1 MEQHTYMLDF
11 LRKNLLLI
19 LVGAGLLIALIIFS
33 LNLPRARQANL
44 LERSVNSSLAPMQG
58 QASRSSG
65 FFVRLWR
72 DYIALVDMKQENNR
86 LKKEIK
92 QLNSSLISAGEALR
106 ENERLARLL
115 DLRKTVREA
124 TVAAMVIGEDVTPWF
139 RSLTIDRGS
148 ESGIR
153 EGMPVLAADGVVGQT
168 IKVTAN
174 SSRVLLLTDHASGIA
189 AMIQRSRARG
199 VVKGR
204 GDNLCS
210 LEFAMRGEDVQVG
223 DQVVSSGI
231 GGVFAKGLPVGEI
244 TMVKKG
250 EYGIFQTVTI
260 RPAVRITHLEDVLV
274 VLHVPQ
280 D

>member
-1 MEQHTYMLDF
+1 MF
-11 LRKNLLLI
+11 NFFRKYSLLI
-19 LVGAGLLIALIIFS
+19 LVGVGLLVALITYS
-33 LNLPRARQANL
+33 LNVPRARQANL
-44 LERSVNSSLAPMQG
+44 IERSVNSSLAPLQKPVSQG
-58 QASRSSG
+58 GG
-65 FFVRLWR
+65 FFVRIWN
-72 DYIALVDMKQENNR
+72 DYIALVDLKRENTR
-86 LKKEIK
+86 IREDIK
-92 QLNSSLISAGEALR
+92 QLNSSLNAANEAVR
-106 ENERLARLL
+106 ENERLVRLL
-115 DLRKTVREA
+115 NFRKTLKES

-148 ESGIR
+148 ADGIR
-153 EGMPVLAADGVVGQT
+153 EGQPVLASDGVVGQT
-168 IKVTAN
+168 IKVTPH

-189 AMIQRSRARG
+189 AMVQRSRARG

-223 DQVVSSGI
+223 DQVISSGI
-231 GGVFAKGLPVGEI
+231 GGIFTKGLPIGEV

-260 RPAVRITHLEDVLV
+260 RPVVSVGHLEEVLV
-274 VLHVPQ
+274 LLRAPQ

>member
-1 MEQHTYMLDF
+1 MFDF
-11 LRKNLLLI
+11 FRKYSLPI
-19 LVGAGLLIALIIFS
+19 IVFVGLLVALITYS
-33 LNLPRARQANL
+33 LNLSRSHQANM
-44 LERSVNSSLAPMQG
+44 LERGVNGALAPMQQ
-58 QASRSSG
+58 QATRSG
-65 FFVRLWR
+65 GLLGRIWH
-72 DYIALVDMKQENNR
+72 DYIALVNLKQENSR
-86 LKKEIK
+86 LTGEVK
-92 QLNSSLISAGEALR
+92 QLNSALAAAGEALR

-115 DLRKTVREA
+115 DLRKTIKEP

-139 RSLTIDRGS
+139 RSLTIDRGAD
-148 ESGIR
+148 SGIR

-168 IKVTAN
+168 VKVTAN

-231 GGVFAKGLPVGEI
+231 GGIFAKGLPIGEV

-260 RPAVRITHLEDVLV
+260 RPTVNTAHLEEVLV
-274 VLHVPQ
+274 VLRAPR

>member
-1 MEQHTYMLDF
+1 MFDF
-11 LRKNLLLI
+11 FRKYSLPI
-19 LVGAGLLIALIIFS
+19 IVFVGLLVALITYS
-33 LNLPRARQANL
+33 LNLSRSHQANM
-44 LERSVNSSLAPMQG
+44 LERGVNGTLAPMQQ
-58 QASRSSG
+58 QATRSGG
-65 FFVRLWR
+65 FFGRIWH
-72 DYIALVDMKQENNR
+72 DYIALVNLKQENSR
-86 LKKEIK
+86 LTGEIK
-92 QLNSSLISAGEALR
+92 QLNSALAAAGEALR

-115 DLRKTVREA
+115 DLRKTIKEP

-139 RSLTIDRGS
+139 RSLTLDRGS

-168 IKVTAN
+168 VKVTAN

-204 GDNLCS
+204 RDNLCS

-231 GGVFAKGLPVGEI
+231 GGVFAKGLPIGEV

-260 RPAVRITHLEDVLV
+260 RPTVSTAHLEEVLV
-274 VLHVPQ
+274 VLRAPR

>member
-1 MEQHTYMLDF
+1 MINFFRKYF
-11 LRKNLLLI
+11 LPI
-19 LVGAGLLIALIIFS
+19 SVGVGLLVALITYS

-44 LERSVNSSLAPMQG
+44 IEQSVNSSLAPMQQ
-58 QASRSSG
+58 QASRGGG
-65 FFVRLWR
+65 FFVRVWNN
-72 DYIALVDMKQENNR
+72 YIALVDLKRENTR
-86 LKKEIK
+86 IKEEIK
-92 QLNSSLISAGEALR
+92 QLNSSLIAAKEDVR

-115 DLRKTVREA
+115 DLRKSVKEL
-124 TVAAMVIGEDVTPWF
+124 TVAATVIGEDVTPWF

-148 ESGIR
+148 ASGIR
-153 EGMPVLAADGVVGQT
+153 EGLPVLAADGVVGQT
-168 IKVTAN
+168 VKVTTN
-174 SSRVLLLTDHASGIA
+174 SSRVLLLTDHASGIS

-223 DQVVSSGI
+223 DQVISSGI
-231 GGVFAKGLPVGEI
+231 GGIFTKGLPIGEV

-260 RPAVRITHLEDVLV
+260 RPMVSVGHLEEVLV
-274 VLHVPQ
+274 VLRAPQ

>member
-1 MEQHTYMLDF
+1 MFDF
-11 LRKNLLLI
+11 FRKYSLPI
-19 LVGAGLLIALIIFS
+19 IVLVGLLVALITYS
-33 LNLPRARQANL
+33 LNVSHSQKANM
-44 LERSVNSSLAPMQG
+44 LERGVNGSLAPMQQ
-58 QASRSSG
+58 QATRSGG
-65 FFVRLWR
+65 FLGRIWR
-72 DYIALVDMKQENNR
+72 DYIALVDLKQENSR
-86 LKKEIK
+86 LMGDVK
-92 QLNSSLISAGEALR
+92 QLNSALAAAGEALR
-106 ENERLARLL
+106 ENERLVRLL
-115 DLRKTVREA
+115 DLRKTVKEP
-124 TVAAMVIGEDVTPWF
+124 TVAATVIGEDVTPWF

-153 EGMPVLAADGVVGQT
+153 EGMPVLAADGIVGQT
-168 IKVTAN
+168 VKVTPN
-174 SSRVLLLTDHASGIA
+174 SSRVLLLTDHASGVA

-231 GGVFAKGLPVGEI
+231 GGIFAKGLPIGEV

-260 RPAVRITHLEDVLV
+260 RPAVSTAHLEEVLV
-274 VLHVPQ
+274 VLRTPR

>member
-1 MEQHTYMLDF
+1 MFDF
-11 LRKNLLLI
+11 FRKYSLPI
-19 LVGAGLLIALIIFS
+19 IVLVGLLVALITYS
-33 LNLPRARQANL
+33 LNVSHSQKANM
-44 LERSVNSSLAPMQG
+44 LERGVNGSLAPMQQ
-58 QASRSSG
+58 QATRSGG
-65 FFVRLWR
+65 FLGRIWH
-72 DYIALVDMKQENNR
+72 DYIALVDLKQENSR
-86 LKKEIK
+86 LMGDVK
-92 QLNSSLISAGEALR
+92 QLNSALAAAGEALR
-106 ENERLARLL
+106 ENERLVRLL
-115 DLRKTVREA
+115 DLRKTVKEP
-124 TVAAMVIGEDVTPWF
+124 TVAATVIGEDVTPWF

-153 EGMPVLAADGVVGQT
+153 EGMPVLAADGIVGQT
-168 IKVTAN
+168 VKVTPN
-174 SSRVLLLTDHASGIA
+174 SSRVLLLTDHASGVA

-231 GGVFAKGLPVGEI
+231 GGIFAKGLPIGEV

-260 RPAVRITHLEDVLV
+260 RPAVSTAHLEEVLV
-274 VLHVPQ
+274 VVRTPH